1 MKMVS
6 VMPKATNSARNFLY
20 PMSHPSKLRA
30 YPAFLMTSHMSPA
43 EPAKLAQK
51 TRPPK
56 TTPRVTSR
64 SG

>member
-1 MKMVS
+1 MKIVS
-6 VMPKATNSARNFLY
+6 VMPKAKNNPRNFLY

-30 YPAFLMTSHMSPA
+30 YPAFFTMSQMSPA

-56 TTPRVTSR
+56 TTPRVTRR